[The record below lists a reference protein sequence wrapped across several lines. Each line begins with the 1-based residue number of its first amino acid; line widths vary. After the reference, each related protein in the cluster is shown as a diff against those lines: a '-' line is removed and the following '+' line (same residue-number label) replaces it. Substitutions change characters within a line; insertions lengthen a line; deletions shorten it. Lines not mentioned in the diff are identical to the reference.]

1 MPGGAKAYTGDDV
14 QTSVDRTSVLTY
26 LTALRVLGE
35 KAACHSEFIVLR
47 TISCGRFQTRD
58 ADFAIRS
65 TRHMIWMPLFVVE
78 CGHGSARWSRRY
90 TLLPKTSS

>member
-1 MPGGAKAYTGDDV
+1 VPGGAKAYTGDDV
-14 QTSVDRTSVLTY
+14 RTSVDRTSVLTY

-65 TRHMIWMPLFVVE
+65 AGI
-78 CGHGSARWSRRY
+78 
-90 TLLPKTSS
+90 